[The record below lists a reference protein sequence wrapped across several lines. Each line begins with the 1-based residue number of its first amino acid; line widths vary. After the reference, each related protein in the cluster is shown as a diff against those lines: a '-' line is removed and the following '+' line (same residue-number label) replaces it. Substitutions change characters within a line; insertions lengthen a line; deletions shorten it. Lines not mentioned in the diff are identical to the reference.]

1 MEKLKEIVS
10 KVFDTDINIKTR
22 KRNNVEARMIFS
34 KILREDGNTFESIGK
49 AINKDHATIIYYAN
63 QASILIKQSIELSN
77 KYLECKNCYINN
89 LDVEVKEST
98 PIDRKAENEISEL
111 KFLVNQLTSERREII
126 KVQEKYNRIKKI
138 INLVAERTH
147 LGKEEFIERKIKEMF
162 NGI

>member
-10 KVFDTDINIKTR
+10 KVFGTDINIKTR

-49 AINKDHATIIYYAN
+49 AINKDHSTIVYYVN
-63 QASILIKQSIELSN
+63 QASVLIKQSIELSD
-77 KYLECKNCYINN
+77 KYLECKNCYIDN
-89 LDVEVKEST
+89 LDVVLPQMKYDELKDEVV
-98 PIDRKAENEISEL
+98 EL
-111 KFLVNQLTSERREII
+111 KFLVNKLASERNEII

-147 LGKEEFIERKIKEMF
+147 VGKEEFIERKINQMF

>member
-10 KVFDTDINIKTR
+10 KVFDTNINIKTR

-34 KILREDGNTFESIGK
+34 KILREDGNTFESIGN
-49 AINKDHATIIYYAN
+49 AINKDHSTIVYYVN
-63 QASILIKQSIELSN
+63 QASVLIKQSIELSD
-77 KYLECKNCYINN
+77 KYLECKNCYIDN
-89 LDVEVKEST
+89 LDVVLPQMKY
-98 PIDRKAENEISEL
+98 DEL
-111 KFLVNQLTSERREII
+111 KNEVLELNLLINQLTIERNEII

-147 LGKEEFIERKIKEMF
+147 VGKEEFIERKINQMF

>member
-10 KVFDTDINIKTR
+10 KVFETNINIKTR

-34 KILREDGNTFESIGK
+34 KILREDGNTFESIGN
-49 AINKDHATIIYYAN
+49 AINKDHSTIVYYVN
-63 QASILIKQSIELSN
+63 QASVLIKQSIELSD

-89 LDVEVKEST
+89 LDVVSPEIKYDEM
-98 PIDRKAENEISEL
+98 KNKISEL
-111 KFLVNQLTSERREII
+111 NSLVNQLTSERKEII
-126 KVQEKYNRIKKI
+126 KVQKKYNRIKKI

-147 LGKEEFIERKIKEMF
+147 FGKEEFIERKINEMF

>member
-10 KVFDTDINIKTR
+10 KVFDTNINIKTR

-34 KILREDGNTFESIGK
+34 KILREDGNTFESIGN
-49 AINKDHATIIYYAN
+49 AINKDHSTIVYYVN
-63 QASILIKQSIELSN
+63 QASVLIKQSIELSD
-77 KYLECKNCYINN
+77 KYLECKNCYIDN
-89 LDVEVKEST
+89 LDVVLPQMKY
-98 PIDRKAENEISEL
+98 DEL
-111 KFLVNQLTSERREII
+111 KNEVLELKLLINQLTIERNEII

-147 LGKEEFIERKIKEMF
+147 VGKEEFIERKINQMF

>member
-10 KVFDTDINIKTR
+10 KVFETNINIKTR

-49 AINKDHATIIYYAN
+49 AINKDHSTIVYYVN
-63 QASILIKQSIELSN
+63 QASVLIKQSIELSD
-77 KYLECKNCYINN
+77 KYLECKNCYIDN
-89 LDVEVKEST
+89 LDVVLPQMKY
-98 PIDRKAENEISEL
+98 DEL
-111 KFLVNQLTSERREII
+111 KDEVVELKLLVNQLTSERREII

-147 LGKEEFIERKIKEMF
+147 VGKEEFIERKINQMF

>member
-10 KVFDTDINIKTR
+10 QVFDTDINIKTR

-49 AINKDHATIIYYAN
+49 AINKDHSTIVYYVN
-63 QASILIKQSIELSN
+63 QASSLIKQSIELSD
-77 KYLECKNCYINN
+77 KYLECKNCYIDN
-89 LDVEVKEST
+89 LDVVLPQMKY
-98 PIDRKAENEISEL
+98 DEL
-111 KFLVNQLTSERREII
+111 KNEVLELKLLINQLNIERNKTI

-147 LGKEEFIERKIKEMF
+147 VGKEEFIERKINQMF

>member
-10 KVFDTDINIKTR
+10 KVFDTNINIKTR

-49 AINKDHATIIYYAN
+49 AINKDHSTIVYYVN
-63 QASILIKQSIELSN
+63 QASVLIKQSIELSD
-77 KYLECKNCYINN
+77 KYLECKNCYIDN
-89 LDVEVKEST
+89 LDVVLPQMKY
-98 PIDRKAENEISEL
+98 DEL
-111 KFLVNQLTSERREII
+111 KNEVLELKLLINQLTIERNEII

-147 LGKEEFIERKIKEMF
+147 VGKEEFIEKKINQMF

>member
-49 AINKDHATIIYYAN
+49 AINKDHSTIVYYVN
-63 QASILIKQSIELSN
+63 QASVLIKQSIELSD
-77 KYLECKNCYINN
+77 KYLECKNCYIDN
-89 LDVEVKEST
+89 LDVVLPQMKYDELKSEV
-98 PIDRKAENEISEL
+98 IEL
-111 KFLVNQLTSERREII
+111 KFLCNRLATERNEII

-147 LGKEEFIERKIKEMF
+147 VGKEEFIERKINQMF

>member
-10 KVFDTDINIKTR
+10 QVFDTNINIKTR

-34 KILREDGNTFESIGK
+34 KILREDGNTFESIGN
-49 AINKDHATIIYYAN
+49 AINKDHSTIVYYVN
-63 QASILIKQSIELSN
+63 QASVLIKQSIELSD
-77 KYLECKNCYINN
+77 KYLECKNCYIDN
-89 LDVEVKEST
+89 LDVVLPQMKY
-98 PIDRKAENEISEL
+98 DEL
-111 KFLVNQLTSERREII
+111 KNEVIELKLLINQLTIERNKII

-147 LGKEEFIERKIKEMF
+147 FGKEEFIEKKINQMF

>member
-10 KVFDTDINIKTR
+10 QVFDTDINIKTR

-34 KILREDGNTFESIGK
+34 KILREDGSTLQAIGK
-49 AINKDHATIIYYAN
+49 AINKDHSTVIYYVN
-63 QASILIKQSIELSN
+63 QASVLIKQSIELSD
-77 KYLECKNCYINN
+77 KYLECKNCYIDN
-89 LDVEVKEST
+89 LDVVLPQMKY
-98 PIDRKAENEISEL
+98 DEL
-111 KFLVNQLTSERREII
+111 KNEALELKLLINQLTIERNEII

-147 LGKEEFIERKIKEMF
+147 VGKEEFIEKKINQMF

>member
-10 KVFDTDINIKTR
+10 KVFDTNINIKTR

-49 AINKDHATIIYYAN
+49 AINKDHSTIVYYVN
-63 QASILIKQSIELSN
+63 QASVLIKQSIELSD
-77 KYLECKNCYINN
+77 KYLECKNCYIDN
-89 LDVEVKEST
+89 LDVVLPQMKYDELKDEVV
-98 PIDRKAENEISEL
+98 EL
-111 KFLVNQLTSERREII
+111 KFLCNRLATERNEII

-147 LGKEEFIERKIKEMF
+147 VGKEEFIERKINQMF

>member
-10 KVFDTDINIKTR
+10 QVFNTDINIKTR

-49 AINKDHATIIYYAN
+49 AINKDHSTIVYYVN
-63 QASILIKQSIELSN
+63 QASSLIKQSIELSD
-77 KYLECKNCYINN
+77 KYLECKNCYIDN
-89 LDVEVKEST
+89 LDVVLPQMKY
-98 PIDRKAENEISEL
+98 DEL
-111 KFLVNQLTSERREII
+111 KNEVLELKLLINQLTIERNKTI

-147 LGKEEFIERKIKEMF
+147 VGKEEFIERKINQMF

>member
-10 KVFDTDINIKTR
+10 KVFETNINIKTR

-34 KILREDGNTFESIGK
+34 KILREDGNTFESIGN
-49 AINKDHATIIYYAN
+49 AINKDHSTIVYYVN
-63 QASILIKQSIELSN
+63 QASVLIKQSIELSN

-89 LDVEVKEST
+89 LDVVLPQMKY
-98 PIDRKAENEISEL
+98 DEL
-111 KFLVNQLTSERREII
+111 KNEVVELKALINQLTTERNEII
-126 KVQEKYNRIKKI
+126 KVKEKYNRIKKI

-147 LGKEEFIERKIKEMF
+147 VGKEEFIERKINQMF

>member
-10 KVFDTDINIKTR
+10 QVFNTDINIKTR

-49 AINKDHATIIYYAN
+49 AINKDHSTIVYYVN
-63 QASILIKQSIELSN
+63 QASVLIKQSIELSD
-77 KYLECKNCYINN
+77 KYLECKNCYIDN
-89 LDVEVKEST
+89 LDVVLPQMKY
-98 PIDRKAENEISEL
+98 DEL
-111 KFLVNQLTSERREII
+111 KNEVLELKLLINQLTIERNKTI

-147 LGKEEFIERKIKEMF
+147 VGKEEFIERKINQMF

>member
-10 KVFDTDINIKTR
+10 QVFETNINIKTR

-34 KILREDGNTFESIGK
+34 KILREDGNTFESIGN
-49 AINKDHATIIYYAN
+49 AINKDHSTIVYYVN
-63 QASILIKQSIELSN
+63 QASVLIKQSIELSD
-77 KYLECKNCYINN
+77 KYLECKNCYIDN
-89 LDVEVKEST
+89 LDVVLPQMKY
-98 PIDRKAENEISEL
+98 DEL
-111 KFLVNQLTSERREII
+111 KNEVLELKLLINQLTIERNEII

-147 LGKEEFIERKIKEMF
+147 VGKEEFIERKINQMF

>member
-10 KVFDTDINIKTR
+10 QVFETDINIKTR

-34 KILREDGNTFESIGK
+34 KILREDGSTLQAIGK
-49 AINKDHATIIYYAN
+49 AINKDHATIIYYVN
-63 QASILIKQSIELSN
+63 QASSLIKQSIELSN
-77 KYLECKNCYINN
+77 KYLECKNCFINN
-89 LDVEVKEST
+89 LDVVLPQMKY
-98 PIDRKAENEISEL
+98 DEL
-111 KFLVNQLTSERREII
+111 KDEVIELKLLVNQLTSERREII

-147 LGKEEFIERKIKEMF
+147 VGKEEFIERKINQMF

>member
-10 KVFDTDINIKTR
+10 KVFDTNINIKTR

-34 KILREDGNTFESIGK
+34 KILREDGNTFESIGN
-49 AINKDHATIIYYAN
+49 AINKDHSTIVYYVN
-63 QASILIKQSIELSN
+63 QASVLIKQSIELSD
-77 KYLECKNCYINN
+77 KYLECKNCYIDN
-89 LDVEVKEST
+89 LDVVLPQMKY
-98 PIDRKAENEISEL
+98 DEL
-111 KFLVNQLTSERREII
+111 KNEVLELKLLINQLTIERNKII

-147 LGKEEFIERKIKEMF
+147 VGKEEFIEKKINQMF

>member
-10 KVFDTDINIKTR
+10 QVFNTDINIKTR

-49 AINKDHATIIYYAN
+49 AINKDHSTIVYYVN
-63 QASILIKQSIELSN
+63 QASVLIKQSIELSD
-77 KYLECKNCYINN
+77 KYLECKNCYIDN
-89 LDVEVKEST
+89 LDVVLPQMKYDELKDEVV
-98 PIDRKAENEISEL
+98 EL
-111 KFLVNQLTSERREII
+111 KFLVNKLASERNEII

-147 LGKEEFIERKIKEMF
+147 VGKEEFIERKINQMF

>member
-10 KVFDTDINIKTR
+10 QVFDTNINIKTR

-49 AINKDHATIIYYAN
+49 AINKDHSTIVYYVN
-63 QASILIKQSIELSN
+63 QASVLIKQSIELSD
-77 KYLECKNCYINN
+77 KYLECKNCYIDN
-89 LDVEVKEST
+89 LDVVLPQMKY
-98 PIDRKAENEISEL
+98 DEL
-111 KFLVNQLTSERREII
+111 KNEVLELKLLINQLTIERNEII

-147 LGKEEFIERKIKEMF
+147 VGKEEFIEKKINQMF

>member
-22 KRNNVEARMIFS
+22 KRNNVEARMIFAR
-34 KILREDGNTFESIGK
+34 ILREDGNTFESIGK
-49 AINKDHATIIYYAN
+49 AINKDHSTIVYYVN
-63 QASILIKQSIELSN
+63 QASSLIKQSIELSD
-77 KYLECKNCYINN
+77 KYLECKNCYIDN
-89 LDVEVKEST
+89 LDVVLPQMKY
-98 PIDRKAENEISEL
+98 DEL
-111 KFLVNQLTSERREII
+111 KNEVLELKLLINQLTIERNKTI

-147 LGKEEFIERKIKEMF
+147 VGKEEFIERKINQMF

>member
-10 KVFDTDINIKTR
+10 KVFDTNINIKTR

-49 AINKDHATIIYYAN
+49 AINKDHSTIVYYVN
-63 QASILIKQSIELSN
+63 QASVLIKQSIELSD
-77 KYLECKNCYINN
+77 KYLECKNCYIDN
-89 LDVEVKEST
+89 LDVVLPQMKY
-98 PIDRKAENEISEL
+98 DEL
-111 KFLVNQLTSERREII
+111 KNEALELKLLINQLTIERNEII

-147 LGKEEFIERKIKEMF
+147 VGKEEFMERKINQMF

>member
-10 KVFDTDINIKTR
+10 KVFETNINTKTR

-34 KILREDGNTFESIGK
+34 KILREDGNTFESIGN
-49 AINKDHATIIYYAN
+49 AINKDHSTIVYYVN
-63 QASILIKQSIELSN
+63 QASVLIKQSIELSD
-77 KYLECKNCYINN
+77 KYLECKNCYIDN
-89 LDVEVKEST
+89 LDVVLPQMKYDEIKNEVL
-98 PIDRKAENEISEL
+98 EL
-111 KFLVNQLTSERREII
+111 KLLINQLTIERNEII

-147 LGKEEFIERKIKEMF
+147 VGKEEFIERKINQMF

>member
-10 KVFDTDINIKTR
+10 QVFDTNINIKTR

-49 AINKDHATIIYYAN
+49 AINKDHSTIVYYVN
-63 QASILIKQSIELSN
+63 QASVLIKQSIELSD
-77 KYLECKNCYINN
+77 KYLECKNCYIDN
-89 LDVEVKEST
+89 LDVVLPQMKYDEIKNEVL
-98 PIDRKAENEISEL
+98 EL
-111 KFLVNQLTSERREII
+111 KLLINQLTIERNKII

-147 LGKEEFIERKIKEMF
+147 VGKEEFIERKINQMF

>member
-10 KVFDTDINIKTR
+10 QVFETDINIKTR

-34 KILREDGNTFESIGK
+34 KILREDGSTLQAIGK
-49 AINKDHATIIYYAN
+49 AINKDHSTVIYYVN
-63 QASILIKQSIELSN
+63 QASNLIKQSIELSN

-89 LDVEVKEST
+89 LDVVLPQMKY
-98 PIDRKAENEISEL
+98 DEL
-111 KFLVNQLTSERREII
+111 KNEVVELKALINQLTEERNEII
-126 KVQEKYNRIKKI
+126 KVKEKYNRIKKI

-147 LGKEEFIERKIKEMF
+147 VGKEEFIERKINQMF

>member
-10 KVFDTDINIKTR
+10 QVFETNINIKTR

-49 AINKDHATIIYYAN
+49 AINKDHSTIVYYVN
-63 QASILIKQSIELSN
+63 QASVLIKQSIELSD
-77 KYLECKNCYINN
+77 KYLECKNCYIDN
-89 LDVEVKEST
+89 LDVVLPQMKY
-98 PIDRKAENEISEL
+98 DEL
-111 KFLVNQLTSERREII
+111 KNEVLELKLLINQLTIERNEII

-147 LGKEEFIERKIKEMF
+147 VGKEEFIERKINQMF

>member
-10 KVFDTDINIKTR
+10 KVFETNINIKTR

-49 AINKDHATIIYYAN
+49 AINKDHSTIVYYVN
-63 QASILIKQSIELSN
+63 QASVLIKQSIELSD
-77 KYLECKNCYINN
+77 KYLECKNCYIDN
-89 LDVEVKEST
+89 LDVVLPQMKY
-98 PIDRKAENEISEL
+98 DEL
-111 KFLVNQLTSERREII
+111 KNEVLELKLLINQLTIERNKTI

-147 LGKEEFIERKIKEMF
+147 VGKEEFIERKINQMF

>member
-10 KVFDTDINIKTR
+10 QVFDTDINIKTR

-34 KILREDGNTFESIGK
+34 KILREDGSTFESIGK
-49 AINKDHATIIYYAN
+49 AINKDHSTIVYYVN
-63 QASILIKQSIELSN
+63 QASSLIKQSIELSD
-77 KYLECKNCYINN
+77 KYLECKNCYIDN
-89 LDVEVKEST
+89 LDVVLPQMKY
-98 PIDRKAENEISEL
+98 DEL
-111 KFLVNQLTSERREII
+111 KDEVVELKLLINQLTIERNKTI

-147 LGKEEFIERKIKEMF
+147 VGKEEFIERKINQMF

>member
-10 KVFDTDINIKTR
+10 QVFDTDINIKTR

-49 AINKDHATIIYYAN
+49 AINKDHSTIVYYVN
-63 QASILIKQSIELSN
+63 QASVLIKQSIELSD
-77 KYLECKNCYINN
+77 KYLECKNCYIDN
-89 LDVEVKEST
+89 LDVVLPQMKY
-98 PIDRKAENEISEL
+98 DEL
-111 KFLVNQLTSERREII
+111 KNEVLELKLLINQLTIERNKTI

-138 INLVAERTH
+138 INLFAERTH
-147 LGKEEFIERKIKEMF
+147 VGKEEFIERKINQMF

>member
-1 MEKLKEIVS
+1 MEKLKDIVS

-49 AINKDHATIIYYAN
+49 AINKDHSTIVYYVN
-63 QASILIKQSIELSN
+63 QASVLIKQSIELSD
-77 KYLECKNCYINN
+77 KYLECKNCYIDN
-89 LDVEVKEST
+89 LDVVLPQMKY
-98 PIDRKAENEISEL
+98 DEL
-111 KFLVNQLTSERREII
+111 KNEVLELNLLINQLTVERNEII

-147 LGKEEFIERKIKEMF
+147 VGKEEFIERKINQMF

>member
-10 KVFDTDINIKTR
+10 QVFGTDINIKTR

-34 KILREDGNTFESIGK
+34 KILREDRKTFQYIGN
-49 AINKDHATIIYYAN
+49 AINKDHATIMYYVN
-63 QASILIKQSIELSN
+63 QASILIKQSIELSD
-77 KYLECKNCYINN
+77 KYLECKNCYIDN
-89 LDVEVKEST
+89 LDVVLPQMKY
-98 PIDRKAENEISEL
+98 DEL
-111 KFLVNQLTSERREII
+111 KNEVLELKLLINQLTIERNKTI

-147 LGKEEFIERKIKEMF
+147 VGKEEFIERKINEMF

>member
-10 KVFDTDINIKTR
+10 KVFDTNINIKTR

-49 AINKDHATIIYYAN
+49 AINKDHSTIVYYVN
-63 QASILIKQSIELSN
+63 QASVLIKQSIELSD
-77 KYLECKNCYINN
+77 KYLECKNCYIDN
-89 LDVEVKEST
+89 LDVVLPQMKYDELKSEVV
-98 PIDRKAENEISEL
+98 EL
-111 KFLVNQLTSERREII
+111 KFLCNRLATERNEII

-147 LGKEEFIERKIKEMF
+147 FGKEEFIERKINEMF

>member
-10 KVFDTDINIKTR
+10 KVFDTNINIKTR

-49 AINKDHATIIYYAN
+49 AINKDHSTIVYYVN
-63 QASILIKQSIELSN
+63 QASVLIKQSIELSD
-77 KYLECKNCYINN
+77 KYLECKNCYIDN
-89 LDVEVKEST
+89 LDVVLPQMKY
-98 PIDRKAENEISEL
+98 DEL
-111 KFLVNQLTSERREII
+111 KNEVLELKLLINQLTIERNKII

-147 LGKEEFIERKIKEMF
+147 VGKEEFIERKINQMF

>member
-49 AINKDHATIIYYAN
+49 AINKDHSTIVYYVN
-63 QASILIKQSIELSN
+63 QASVLIKQSIELSD
-77 KYLECKNCYINN
+77 KYLECKNCYIDN
-89 LDVEVKEST
+89 LDVVLPQMKY
-98 PIDRKAENEISEL
+98 DEL
-111 KFLVNQLTSERREII
+111 KNEVLELKLLINQLTIERNKTI

-147 LGKEEFIERKIKEMF
+147 VGKEEFIERKINQMF